1 MCSQYTYKVHV
12 HVQYVSTACAYAR
25 VTMTY
30 MQYVHT
36 NTVQHG
42 IQTVILCIQ
51 LTCVSAF
58 SMSKME
64 QADTAKSDNW
74 REAWNAFLKGFIF
87 M

>member
-1 MCSQYTYKVHV
+1 MI
-12 HVQYVSTACAYAR
+12 
-25 VTMTY
+25 Y
-30 MQYVHT
+30 MQYVCAHKC
-36 NTVQHG
+36 TVYSG

-58 SMSKME
+58 SISKIE

-74 REAWNAFLKGFIF
+74 KEAWNAFLKGFMF